1 MALALGA
8 RDRRF
13 ESCHPDKVSK
23 LEDALAQI
31 TEEHAIAVFAASYGK
46 CDAIKRFN
54 LPMNGTGCRI
64 VDALISRF
72 AIDVSHFDPSK
83 QNRRYER
90 VIRQC
95 PTCSKPFVTSVG
107 SSSEKITCSRAC
119 SNTYFRSGANNPNFK
134 PDADSKHN
142 VVCWRYHKRCCVI
155 CGESNIVEAHHHNG
169 DHSDN
174 RPENF
179 VPLCPT
185 HHQYWHSRY
194 KHLIQTQVNEYVEQF
209 QQRRVAQPGQRTCLG
224 SRGS

>member
-23 LEDALAQI
+23 FEDALAQI
-31 TEEHAIAVFAASYGK
+31 TEEHAIRVFAASYGK

-64 VDALISRF
+64 VDALISKF

-95 PTCSKPFVTSVG
+95 PTCSKPFVTSIG
-107 SSSEKITCSRAC
+107 HRAKRSRALE
-119 SNTYFRSGANNPNFK
+119 R
-134 PDADSKHN
+134 
-142 VVCWRYHKRCCVI
+142 V
-155 CGESNIVEAHHHNG
+155 
-169 DHSDN
+169 
-174 RPENF
+174 
-179 VPLCPT
+179 PT
-185 HHQYWHSRY
+185 HTLDRAR
-194 KHLIQTQVNEYVEQF
+194 II
-209 QQRRVAQPGQRTCLG
+209 RTSNLTLTASIMWYAG
-224 SRGS
+224 DIINDVV